1 MISKKGN
8 VINYIISITLLLIFA
23 VAIVVIAITVY
34 HASLLPSGSTVATSS
49 SPIPC
54 KISIVNSSTPSQWI
68 VTVEDGSPGLTYK
81 VFMVSASQT
90 SMVGSYIAGENTYTK
105 TISVSSSGSIE
116 FIGNTT
122 GSSKSVNGNTYSA
135 GGTCE
140 AVVT

>member
-23 VAIVVIAITVY
+23 VAIVAIAITVY
-34 HASLLPSGSTVATSS
+34 HVSLLPSGSTVATSS
-49 SPIPC
+49 SPVPC
-54 KISIVNSSTPSQWI
+54 SISIVNSSTPSQWI
-68 VTVEDGSPGLTYK
+68 VTVEDGSPGLTYE
-81 VFMVSASQT
+81 VFMVNASQT

-105 TISVSSSGSIE
+105 TISVSQGSIE

-122 GSSKSVNGNTYSA
+122 GSSKSVNGNTYSSR
-135 GGTCE
+135 GTCE